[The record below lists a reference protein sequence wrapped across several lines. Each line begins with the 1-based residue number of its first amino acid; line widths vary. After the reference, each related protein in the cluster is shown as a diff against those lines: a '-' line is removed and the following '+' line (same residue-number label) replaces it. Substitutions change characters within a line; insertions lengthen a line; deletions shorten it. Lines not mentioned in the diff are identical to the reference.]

1 MSDGMHAYYF
11 SLAAAVKILVK
22 EKAKCNVSVFSNQ
35 FWTSISSVMCLVL
48 IYAYIYI
55 YKKNLLKHL
64 HAKIIVTMLATGD
77 SLLLSATEQL
87 AVVLPGSV
95 CVGLLTFTFVV
106 AVTLVT
112 ALIHYV

>member
-48 IYAYIYI
+48 IYANIYI
-55 YKKNLLKHL
+55 YKKIYLNSFMLK
-64 HAKIIVTMLATGD
+64 
-77 SLLLSATEQL
+77 
-87 AVVLPGSV
+87 
-95 CVGLLTFTFVV
+95 
-106 AVTLVT
+106 
-112 ALIHYV
+112 